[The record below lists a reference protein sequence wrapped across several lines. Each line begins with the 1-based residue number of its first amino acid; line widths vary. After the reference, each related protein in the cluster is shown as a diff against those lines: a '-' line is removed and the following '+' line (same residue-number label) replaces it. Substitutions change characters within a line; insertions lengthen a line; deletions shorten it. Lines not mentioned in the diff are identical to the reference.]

1 LFSPDALIE
10 IASNRHEAAKAGFDY
25 RGSYYF
31 FNEGEPDAMLQVN
44 KLVIGGS
51 NTPFELF
58 RTQRNY
64 GN

>member
-1 LFSPDALIE
+1 M
-10 IASNRHEAAKAGFDY
+10 ASNRHEAAKAGFDY